1 MVLFRADGNSII
13 GSGHVMRCLSI
24 AREASKFDDVLFLS
38 ADCNFEEAIRD
49 VGISFRSF
57 NTRYDQLEEELP
69 QIKTLLEE
77 NRPTSIFIDSYFVTE
92 YYLTEIRNVCRK
104 VSCKLVY
111 IDDLLSFAYPCDYL
125 INYNIYGLDSEGAYK
140 QLYEK
145 KVCPQFLLG
154 PTYAPLRNE
163 FRDVP
168 LRLVNSSVENILV
181 STGGADSEHIAL
193 RLAEEI
199 NKAGSKYL
207 FHFVIGSKNND
218 FGKIKN
224 IIEHS
229 EKNNVVLHRD
239 VKNMAELMSKCD
251 IAISAA
257 GSTLYE
263 LCATQTP
270 TITYVL
276 ADNQIPGAES
286 FKRHDIMEYIG
297 DLRCE
302 KDFIAKLFNA
312 INKLASSFENRQ
324 IIAKYM
330 RLLVDGRGASRI
342 FDAIGLKNRKIILS
356 MDIVSVEKFAER
368 YDLTPE
374 TIKKN
379 IDKIPGALKN
389 NGKCTIPDSA
399 RYPYNL
405 GRLKL
410 DTRTKRV
417 YAILKATDEFRYIDF
432 EMLKI
437 SKNSF
442 DTLVNE
448 LVEKGFLQKNGSN
461 DQHGLNSYD
470 VTLETEQYFE
480 NKNSKQIMKWIDSV
494 LAIVAGGVKIGT
506 AFIR

>member
-1 MVLFRADGNSII
+1 MIFFRADGNSII

-38 ADCNFEEAIRD
+38 ADCNFEEAIREL
-49 VGISFRSF
+49 GITFQSF
-57 NTRYDQLEEELP
+57 NTRYNQLEEELP
-69 QIKTLLEE
+69 QFKTLLEE
-77 NRPTSIFIDSYFVTE
+77 KKPTSIFIDTYFVTE
-92 YYLTEIRNVCRK
+92 YYLDEIQNTCREIR
-104 VSCKLVY
+104 CKLVY

-125 INYNIYGLDSEGAYK
+125 INYNIYGLDSKEVYEK
-140 QLYEK
+140 LYEK
-145 KVCPQFLLG
+145 KVRPQFLLG
-154 PTYAPLRNE
+154 PTFAPLRDE

-168 LRLVNSSVENILV
+168 SRVVNLHVENILV
-181 STGGADSEHIAL
+181 SAGGADPEHIAL

-218 FGKIKN
+218 FDKIKN
-224 IIEHS
+224 ILDKS
-229 EKNNVVLHRD
+229 GKNNIVLHRN
-239 VKNMAELMSKCD
+239 VTNMADLMSKCD
-251 IAISAA
+251 LAISAA

-286 FKRHDIMEYIG
+286 FKKHGIMEYIG
-297 DLRCE
+297 DYRCE
-302 KDFIAKLFNA
+302 KDFFAKLFSA
-312 INKLASSFENRQ
+312 VNKLASNFENRQ
-324 IIAKYM
+324 IIARNMKP
-330 RLLVDGRGASRI
+330 LVDGEGASRI
-342 FDAIGLKNRKIILS
+342 LDAIELKNRESILS
-356 MDIVSVEKFAER
+356 MGFVTVEKFAER
-368 YDLTPE
+368 YDLTPK

-389 NGKCTIPDSA
+389 DGKYIIPDSA

-405 GRLKL
+405 GRSKL

-417 YAILKATDEFRYIDF
+417 YALLKATDEFRYIDC

-448 LVEKGFLQKNGSN
+448 LVEKKIIKKNGSN

-480 NKNSKQIMKWIDSV
+480 NKNIKQIMKWIDTV
-494 LAIVAGGVKIGT
+494 LTIVAEGVNIGT
-506 AFIR
+506 ALIH